1 MGDLEAPSILLALLD
16 LLTPR
21 DLALH
26 SILLDPLAQ
35 ETPRDLAAHSIL
47 LDPLDLLILRDL
59 AHHSTHLVLLVLPT
73 LRDLAAPSIL
83 PDPLDLV
90 TLRDQD
96 LHSILPDLLD
106 LLTHQDPLDLT
117 LPRDQPPLTRDTLQE
132 AHTNLPQSDTDP
144 VTVLTSTT
152 DSTVLSAVASVA
164 VASVATMTTVST
176 ASVASPTSTPADSTV
191 SLTAPARAV
200 MDMESPRAPSS
211 ANPMVAPPAM
221 EEVMIMTSTTSRLVM
236 TNIANTLAPMI
247 SSMDSVV
254 SEAADMVLSMA
265 SGEQTRLLCDCLVLL
280 CNKRQFITLTKCFK

>member
-47 LDPLDLLILRDL
+47 LDPLDLPI
-59 AHHSTHLVLLVLPT
+59 

-83 PDPLDLV
+83 PDLLDLV
-90 TLRDQD
+90 TLRDLD
-96 LHSILPDLLD
+96 LLSILPDPLDPLTLRDLLD
-106 LLTHQDPLDLT
+106 LM

-132 AHTNLPQSDTDP
+132 AHTNLHQSDTDP

-176 ASVASPTSTPADSTV
+176 ASVESPTSTPADSTV

-236 TNIANTLAPMI
+236 TNIANTLAPMV

-254 SEAADMVLSMA
+254 SEAADTVLSMA

-280 CNKRQFITLTKCFK
+280 CNKRQFITLTKCFN

>member
-1 MGDLEAPSILLALLD
+1 MGTL
-16 LLTPR
+16 PR
-21 DLALH
+21 
-26 SILLDPLAQ
+26 
-35 ETPRDLAAHSIL
+35 
-47 LDPLDLLILRDL
+47 
-59 AHHSTHLVLLVLPT
+59 
-73 LRDLAAPSIL
+73 
-83 PDPLDLV
+83 
-90 TLRDQD
+90 
-96 LHSILPDLLD
+96 
-106 LLTHQDPLDLT
+106 DPLDLT

-132 AHTNLPQSDTDP
+132 AHTNLNQSDTDP

-164 VASVATMTTVST
+164 EASVATMTTVST
-176 ASVASPTSTPADSTV
+176 ASVESPTSTPADSTV

-236 TNIANTLAPMI
+236 TNIANTLAPMV

-254 SEAADMVLSMA
+254 SEAADTVLSMA

-280 CNKRQFITLTKCFK
+280 CNK